1 MSINILRYT
10 HACICAY
17 ILTSNDQH
25 NGPNLRKTA
34 RKRKN
39 KRGYELH
46 QHKTTSK
53 SKSEKFSAHLEWR
66 QT

>member
-17 ILTSNDQH
+17 ILTFNDQH

-34 RKRKN
+34 QKRKN
-39 KRGYELH
+39 KRSDELH
-46 QHKTTSK
+46 QAKVNLKNSVLT
-53 SKSEKFSAHLEWR
+53 
-66 QT
+66 